1 MRPRIDFFHQRLNGS
16 SEFANQYAMN
26 FNAMRP
32 PSRHKDPPQNQGLE
46 LPPEAEEDI
55 PSLDEDSDSQDE
67 FEMGIQNAAQVQQ
80 PRRAKKQM
88 SSFEKSSLPKHTFQ
102 PFFDRKQNALNQD
115 SSEEEDE
122 ARICESEIQFSD
134 NPVLKDFLN
143 LSNGGGRFLKE
154 TQEVRRKISNQGHHG
169 PVAIQTG
176 QPKNAF
182 FAGKGKTPT

>member
-1 MRPRIDFFHQRLNGS
+1 MQAQIHAGAQGMRPRIDFFHQRLNGS

-80 PRRAKKQM
+80 PVERPAPL
-88 SSFEKSSLPKHTFQ
+88 E
-102 PFFDRKQNALNQD
+102 
-115 SSEEEDE
+115 E
-122 ARICESEIQFSD
+122 AR
-134 NPVLKDFLN
+134 
-143 LSNGGGRFLKE
+143 
-154 TQEVRRKISNQGHHG
+154 G
-169 PVAIQTG
+169 PQRMARLLWG
-176 QPKNAF
+176 AMAAP
-182 FAGKGKTPT
+182 P